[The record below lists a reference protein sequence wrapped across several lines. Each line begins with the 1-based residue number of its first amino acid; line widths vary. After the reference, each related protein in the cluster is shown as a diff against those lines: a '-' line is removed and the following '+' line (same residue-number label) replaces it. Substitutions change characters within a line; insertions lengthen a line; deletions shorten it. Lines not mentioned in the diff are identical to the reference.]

1 MIFIKR
7 INEIYQ
13 KAHRRIGDLVSIGN
27 YLAQY
32 SENHGVFW
40 LKHHQTVIFEI
51 DYKHKVYA
59 VNGYSLSDK
68 NAVNTLFQI
77 IGINRKWV
85 TRNFENV
92 LLGDEEEPYKFLGF
106 GNTESLIREHVIHV
120 LCSEEERC

>member
-1 MIFIKR
+1 MIFIQR

-13 KAHRRIGDLVSIGN
+13 KAHRRIGDLVSIGD

-32 SENHGVFW
+32 NEKLGVFW

-51 DYKHKVYA
+51 DYRHKVF
-59 VNGYSLSDK
+59 VVDGWSRSDK

-77 IGINRKWV
+77 IGINRKWI

-92 LLGDEEEPYKFLGF
+92 LLGDGDRK
-106 GNTESLIREHVIHV
+106 SVV
-120 LCSEEERC
+120 